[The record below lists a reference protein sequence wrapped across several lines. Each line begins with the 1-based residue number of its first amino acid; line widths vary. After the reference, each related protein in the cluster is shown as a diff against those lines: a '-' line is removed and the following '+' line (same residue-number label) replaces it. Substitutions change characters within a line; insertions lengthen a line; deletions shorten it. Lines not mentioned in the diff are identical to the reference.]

1 MKMKTGKKLAL
12 FFLSAC
18 IVLSLVFGAMVLAG
32 ASAVPTSESIS
43 GLTAVYSYVEN
54 EDTMGTIA
62 VNAQA
67 QNIDPEEYVM
77 FYVFQN
83 VDDISDPTNG
93 RQNAPVVMKTFAAS
107 TVVTDAGL
115 AKDLPLT
122 AQKLN
127 GKCVVWLQVADREE
141 NDWVA
146 AYITTAIKLNANGG
160 TLIGDDEL
168 QARLGFG
175 VLAELGE
182 AARAVREYYSL
193 VGWSATADGEV
204 IGADALVTPYGGE
217 FFAVWEQ
224 LKTTVTFNSNGGSG
238 EMQSVVINAGEE
250 TELPASEFR
259 NPGKRFVGWGT
270 SPEGPA
276 VFTDGEKVTL
286 DGTVSELPLYAIWED
301 IDVYVVSFEP
311 NGGDGEMRSLEVE
324 DGDTVALTENAFIR
338 RGYKFLGW
346 ATSADGAVVYT
357 DKQEVTISGA
367 DLRLYA
373 VWKQNNIA
381 VIYSPNGGTGLMTPH
396 KMSSGETITL
406 DPVTY
411 TCKGKAFIGWSTS
424 VGGPVEYEDGA
435 EFTIGEKSVVLY
447 AIWKSDARAILFST
461 GGGTGYMAPLKGLG
475 TGDVITLPACAY
487 TKSGYS
493 FAGWSTS
500 AGGSVSYYDGDTITV
515 GETNQVLY
523 AVWMKVA

>member
-18 IVLSLVFGAMVLAG
+18 IVLSLVFGAMVFAG
-32 ASAVPTSESIS
+32 AAAVPTSESIS
-43 GLTAVYSYVEN
+43 ELTAAYSYVEN
-54 EDTMGTIA
+54 EDEMGTIA
-62 VNAQA
+62 VDAQA
-67 QNIDPEEYVM
+67 QSIDAEEYVM
-77 FYVFQN
+77 FYVFRN

-93 RQNAPVVMKTFAAS
+93 RQNAPVVMKTLKAS
-107 TVVTDAGL
+107 DVLTGESL
-115 AKDLPLT
+115 SKDLPLT
-122 AQKLN
+122 ALKLS
-127 GKCVVWLQVADREE
+127 GKCVLRLQVANREN

-160 TLIGDDEL
+160 TLIGDEEL
-168 QARLGFG
+168 RARLGFG

-182 AARAVREYYSL
+182 EVRAAREYYSL
-193 VGWSATADGEV
+193 AGWSATADGEV
-204 IGADALVTPYGGE
+204 IGSDALVTPYGGE
-217 FFAVWEQ
+217 LFAVWEQ
-224 LKTTVTFNSNGGSG
+224 LTTTVTFNSNGGSG
-238 EMQSVVINAGEE
+238 DMQSVVINAGEA
-250 TELPASEFR
+250 TELPASEFTYA
-259 NPGKRFVGWGT
+259 GKRFVGWGT

-276 VFTDGEKVTL
+276 VITDGEEVTL
-286 DGTVSELPLYAIWED
+286 DGSAAELPLYAIWED

-311 NGGDGEMRSLEVE
+311 NGGDGEMIPLEVE
-324 DGDTVALTENAFIR
+324 DGDTVELTANAFIR

-396 KMSSGETITL
+396 KMSSGDTITL
-406 DPVTY
+406 DPVAY

-424 VGGPVEYEDGA
+424 AGGPVEYEDGA

-447 AIWKSDARAILFST
+447 AIWKSDARALLFST
-461 GGGTGYMAPLKGLG
+461 GGGSGYMAPLKGLD
-475 TGDVITLPACAY
+475 TGEVITLPACAY
-487 TKSGYS
+487 TRNGYS

-500 AGGSVSYYDGDTITV
+500 VGGPAVYQDGDSFTV

-523 AVWMKVA
+523 AVWVKAA